1 VPEAS
6 TKSVLSTTGYAPL
19 HRLPREEGS
28 DAATTVPLAGAI
40 VVYGLGMAFQSSSLS
55 LFLAN
60 AVHAAPILVGVY
72 FTVRA
77 AAGIVVNQ
85 AAGRLSDRMRDRRL
99 LLVVAGIAGAV
110 GSLTLSFVR
119 DYPLVL
125 ATGMVF
131 LSIGGITFSQLFAYA
146 NSFALARRR
155 DITAFG
161 GLMRAFFS
169 AAWVVGPPLGL
180 FLLAA
185 LGFRPLYLIVAVL
198 SLATAAVGRWGL
210 PPVAA
215 PITTRPG
222 TRPAASSADSG
233 RGRAQRGQASR
244 RGAWRG
250 KLPTLPARLW
260 LLLAVVLLVGIINQ
274 AYGIDMPL
282 DVTKHAG
289 HGAEL
294 AGWMAGVTAACE
306 IPIMIF
312 TGRIARRLGPGR
324 IVGWSAAVGVVYY
337 ALMPFASAV
346 PALLAMAVFNGVYQ
360 GVSLSLPM
368 AMVQDE
374 APGGPGSASALYTSA
389 FGLAG
394 MLAGTVTGVVT
405 AAVGYA
411 DLFWVSAGMSACA
424 AVLMA
429 VRARLPRRL

>member
-1 VPEAS
+1 
-6 TKSVLSTTGYAPL
+6 
-19 HRLPREEGS
+19 LPREDGS

-77 AAGIVVNQ
+77 ASGIVVNQ

-99 LLVVAGIAGAV
+99 LLVAAGIAGAA
-110 GSLTLSFVR
+110 GSLTLAFVR
-119 DYPLVL
+119 DYTLVL

-185 LGFRPLYLIVAVL
+185 LGFRSLYLIVAVL

-215 PITTRPG
+215 PSTTAPG
-222 TRPAASSADSG
+222 ARRAASG
-233 RGRAQRGQASR
+233 RGRAQPGQASPR
-244 RGAWRG
+244 RAWRC
-250 KLPTLPARLW
+250 KLPALPARLW

-312 TGRIARRLGPGR
+312 TGRIAGRLGPGR

-337 ALMPFASAV
+337 ALMPFASAG

>member
-1 VPEAS
+1 
-6 TKSVLSTTGYAPL
+6 
-19 HRLPREEGS
+19 
-28 DAATTVPLAGAI
+28 
-40 VVYGLGMAFQSSSLS
+40 MAFQSSSLS
-55 LFLAN
+55 LFLSN

-77 AAGIVVNQ
+77 ASGIVVNQ
-85 AAGRLSDRMRDRRL
+85 AVGRFSDRMRDRRL

-119 DYPLVL
+119 SYPLVL

-146 NSFALARRR
+146 NTFALARGR

-161 GLMRAFFS
+161 GLMRAVFS

-180 FLLAA
+180 FLLAG
-185 LGFRPLYLIVAVL
+185 LGFRSLYLIVAVL
-198 SLATAAVGRWGL
+198 SLATAAVGRWAL
-210 PPVAA
+210 PPV
-215 PITTRPG
+215 
-222 TRPAASSADSG
+222 TRPATGPANSG
-233 RGRAQRGQASR
+233 HGCFPAGQAGRGQA
-244 RGAWRG
+244 WRDR
-250 KLPTLPARLW
+250 LPALPARLW

-289 HGAEL
+289 HGAQL

-306 IPIMIF
+306 IPIMIA

-324 IVGWSAAVGVVYY
+324 IVGWTAAAGILSYS
-337 ALMPFASAV
+337 LMPFASAV

-360 GVSLSLPM
+360 GVTLSLPM

-374 APGGPGSASALYTSA
+374 SPGGPGSASALYTSA

-405 AAVGYA
+405 AVIGYA
-411 DLFWVSAGMSACA
+411 DLFWVAAAFSACA

-429 VRARLPRRL
+429 VRARLPRSGRSAA